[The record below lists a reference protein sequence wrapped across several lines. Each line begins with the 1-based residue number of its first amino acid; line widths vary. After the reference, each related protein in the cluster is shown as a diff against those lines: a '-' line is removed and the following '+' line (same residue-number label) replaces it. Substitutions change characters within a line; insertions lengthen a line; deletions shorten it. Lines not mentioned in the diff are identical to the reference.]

1 MDNEP
6 IKFLLIGDISTGKK
20 ITEFSTKINKKK
32 DEIDKIF
39 TKICKTSAGKYEERN
54 KITSK
59 TENYYFITLK
69 PGIVFLALVSNTYP
83 ERLVFELID
92 KINQEKI
99 PTMIN
104 EETKELNAKGRQDLK
119 TIIDSYQNNV
129 INEISKDINDIKLDM
144 KDNIKKMVESIDDT
158 SILEQSA
165 ENLRQE
171 SKNYRENANELKK
184 LTYCQNFK
192 MWFALGGIVVL
203 LILLFYFIFKP

>member
-6 IKFLLIGDISTGKK
+6 IKFLLIGNISRGKK

-119 TIIDSYQNNV
+119 IIIDSYQNNV

-184 LTYCQNFK
+184 LTFCQNFK

>member
-6 IKFLLIGDISTGKK
+6 IKFLVIGDISTGKK

>member
-1 MDNEP
+1 MDKEP
-6 IKFLLIGDISTGKK
+6 IKFLLIGDITTGKK
-20 ITEFSTKINKKK
+20 ITEFSTTTNKKK

-39 TKICKTSAGKYEERN
+39 AKICKTSAGKFEERN
-54 KITSK
+54 KITSQTQK
-59 TENYYFITLK
+59 YYLISYK
-69 PGIVFLALVSNTYP
+69 PGTIFLVLVNNTYP

-104 EETKELNAKGRQDLK
+104 EETKELNAQGRQDLK
-119 TIIDSYQNNV
+119 KLIDLYQDNILNSIQNDV
-129 INEISKDINDIKLDM
+129 NDIKLDM

>member
-39 TKICKTSAGKYEERN
+39 TKICKTAADKFDERN

-59 TENYYFITLK
+59 SQNYYFITVQ
-69 PGIVFLALVSNTYP
+69 PGITFLVLVNDSYP

-92 KINQEKI
+92 KINEEKI

-104 EETKELNAKGRQDLK
+104 EETKELNAQGRQALK
-119 TIIDSYQNNV
+119 NLVDKYQDNIINTIQNDV
-129 INEISKDINDIKLDM
+129 NDIKLDM
-144 KDNIKKMVESIDDT
+144 KDNIQKMVDSVEDT
-158 SILEQSA
+158 AKLEQSA
-165 ENLRQE
+165 ENLREE
-171 SKNYRENANELKK
+171 SKTYKNTASEIRT
-184 LTYCQNFK
+184 LTLWQNIKIWIILFGVL
-192 MWFALGGIVVL
+192 AL
-203 LILLFYFIFKP
+203 LIFIIILIVS

>member
-119 TIIDSYQNNV
+119 IIIDSYQNNV

-184 LTYCQNFK
+184 LTFCQNFK

>member
-1 MDNEP
+1 MDKEP
-6 IKFLLIGDISTGKK
+6 IKFLLIGDITTGKK

-184 LTYCQNFK
+184 LTFCQNFK